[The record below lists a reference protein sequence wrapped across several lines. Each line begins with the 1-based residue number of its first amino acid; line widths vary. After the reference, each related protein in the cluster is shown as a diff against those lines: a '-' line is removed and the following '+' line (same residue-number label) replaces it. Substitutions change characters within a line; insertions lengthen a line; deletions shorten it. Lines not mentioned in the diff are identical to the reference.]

1 MKVLNNTI
9 FTSVI
14 TFITT
19 IVIISSLQWIA
30 LQIYNK
36 YCSPQS
42 IYEIFYNMF
51 SLGSPVCYYINTIQY
66 ELSKYYVTLWTS
78 TIAAFGAFLISF
90 KIKGE

>member
-1 MKVLNNTI
+1 MKLLNNTI

-14 TFITT
+14 IFITT
-19 IVIISSLQWIA
+19 IVIISTLQWIA

-42 IYEIFYNMF
+42 MYEIFYNMF

-78 TIAAFGAFLISF
+78 TIAAFGAFLVNL
-90 KIKGE
+90 KIKRE